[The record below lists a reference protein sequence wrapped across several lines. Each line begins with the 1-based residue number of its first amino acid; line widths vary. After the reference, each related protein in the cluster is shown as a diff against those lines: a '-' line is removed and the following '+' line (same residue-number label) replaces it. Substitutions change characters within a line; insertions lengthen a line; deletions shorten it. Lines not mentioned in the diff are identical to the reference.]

1 VIIYQ
6 DDKIGFVRDC
16 FKRDVEEV
24 LLTAYTARTGRR
36 VGRSE
41 KESWRNSLMYMAKV
55 LDDAAVPDD
64 CGVAL
69 EYGIP
74 QSSNRIDVLLTGYA
88 LDETPKVVIVELKQ
102 WSSAKST
109 RKDGVV
115 VTRFGRRD
123 QETSHPSY
131 QVWSYATLLEDFNEA
146 VHEGSLRLQP
156 CAYLH
161 NYEADGQID
170 SPFYSQYITDAPL
183 FFKGEDGRA
192 KLRAFIATHL
202 RSGDQ
207 KRGIYV
213 LENGRIRPSKGLVDA
228 LAGMLEGKREFV
240 LIDDQ
245 KVMYESALAAADA
258 ATSKKQVVIIKGG
271 PGTGKSVVAVNLL
284 VELTKRNKVCRYVSK
299 NAAPR
304 EVYKDKLSGSMKTK
318 RINAL
323 FSGSGVF
330 IEADFNSFDALIVD
344 EAHRLN
350 AKSGLYQNRGNN
362 QIKELIEASRC
373 TIFFIDEDQRVTL
386 KDIGRVE
393 DIEYWAKKLKA
404 NIVYKNDAQEP
415 YELISQFRCG
425 GSDGYMAWLDDV
437 LDVRST
443 ANTTLEEIPFDFAVM
458 DGPNEVRDWVREQ
471 NKASNRARMVAG
483 YCWKWR
489 SKRNPNEFDVVMPEY
504 EFQMRWNLGSDGSL
518 WMVAPTSVEE
528 IGCIHTSQG
537 LEVDAIG
544 VIIGPDLVVRDGKV
558 VTRPEF
564 RASSDRSIHGWRQLV
579 AGDPKGAERVDRV
592 IKNTYRTLMTR
603 GMRACRVFCTDP
615 ETNEYFR
622 ERAQLPNQRS

>member
-6 DDKIGFVRDC
+6 NSKAGFVEDCLDRDI
-16 FKRDVEEV
+16 EEI
-24 LLTAYTARTGRR
+24 LAKAYTARTARR
-36 VGRSE
+36 VGQSE
-41 KESWRNSLMYMAKV
+41 KESWKNSLVHMARTVRGKT
-55 LDDAAVPDD
+55 VPDD
-64 CGVAL
+64 CGVAV

-74 QSSNRIDVLLTGYA
+74 QTSNRIDVFFTGYA
-88 LDETPKVVIVELKQ
+88 GDDAPKIVIVELKQ
-102 WSSAKST
+102 WSAARATK
-109 RKDGVV
+109 KDGVV
-115 VTRFGRRD
+115 VTRYRRGE
-123 QETSHPSY
+123 QETNHPSY
-131 QVWSYATLLEDFNEA
+131 QAWSYAALLQDFNEA
-146 VHEGSLRLQP
+146 VYGGDIRLQP

-161 NYEADGQID
+161 NYESDAEITD
-170 SPFYSQYITDAPL
+170 PFYDEYIKDAPL
-183 FFKGEDGRA
+183 FFKGEDERGR
-192 KLRAFIATHL
+192 LRAFIAKHL
-202 RSGDQ
+202 RRGDQ
-207 KRGIYV
+207 QKGIYA

-228 LAGMLEGKREFV
+228 LVGMLAGKREFV

-245 KVMYESALAAADA
+245 KVVYENALAAAEA
-258 ATSKKQVVIIKGG
+258 GATKKQVMIIRGG

-284 VELTKRNKVCRYVSK
+284 VELTKRHKVCRYVSK

-304 EVYKDKLSGSMKTK
+304 EVYKDKLAGSMKTK

-330 IEADFNSFDALIVD
+330 IDADFNAFDALIVD

-350 AKSGLYQNRGNN
+350 QKSGLYQNRGDN

-393 DIEYWAKKLKA
+393 EIEHWAKRLKV
-404 NIVYKNDAQEP
+404 NIVYRNAKKEP
-415 YELISQFRCG
+415 YELVSQFRCS
-425 GSDGYMAWLDDV
+425 GSDGYLAWLDDV
-437 LDVRST
+437 LDVRTT
-443 ANTTLEEIPFDFAVM
+443 ANTTLEGIPFDFEVM
-458 DGPNEVRDWVREQ
+458 DSPNAVRDWVRKQ
-471 NKASNRARMVAG
+471 NAAANRARMVAG
-483 YCWKWR
+483 YCWKWK
-489 SKRNPNEFDVVMPEY
+489 SKKNPKEFDVVLPEY
-504 EFQMRWNLGSDGSL
+504 DFKMRWNLGSDGSL

-544 VIIGPDLVVRDGKV
+544 VIIGPDFVVRNGKV

-564 RASSDRSIHGWRQLV
+564 RASSDKSIHGYKKWV
-579 AGDPKGAERVDRV
+579 KTEPKAAKEAADMI

-603 GMRACRVFCTDP
+603 GMRFCRVFCTDP

-622 ERAQLPNQRS
+622 VRSRAPAT